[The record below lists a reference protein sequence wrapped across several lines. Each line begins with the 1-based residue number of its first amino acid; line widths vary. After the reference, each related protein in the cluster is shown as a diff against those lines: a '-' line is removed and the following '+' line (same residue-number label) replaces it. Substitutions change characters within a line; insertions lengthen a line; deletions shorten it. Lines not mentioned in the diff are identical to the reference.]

1 MKNKKRMIVAG
12 IALILLVLVGVV
24 AVNISKKASRREDIA
39 RQLEL
44 GKKQLT
50 SLEYEEAIATFK
62 NALAIDP
69 KDRELLAGLVEAEE
83 AYANSKV
90 TILLADISSSEEA
103 ESYLVQMSEKEAI
116 LQEAIEEYVRRLNL
130 HITGFGLVT
139 ESM

>member
-1 MKNKKRMIVAG
+1 MKNKKKMIFVG
-12 IALILLVLVGVV
+12 IALILLVIVGVV
-24 AVNISKKASRREDIA
+24 AVNISKKASQREEIA

-83 AYANSKV
+83 AYANSKDF
-90 TILLADISSSEEA
+90 TCGYFQL
-103 ESYLVQMSEKEAI
+103 
-116 LQEAIEEYVRRLNL
+116 
-130 HITGFGLVT
+130 
-139 ESM
+139 